1 MAEKTIL
8 LLLLLNVSEGAFM
21 KGKILGNRYQLLERI
36 GGGGMAIV
44 YKAKCLLLN
53 RYVAVKILRS
63 EFTDDD
69 EFVKRFRIEAQAAAS
84 LNHPNIVSIYDVGKQ
99 DDAQYIVMEFID
111 GITLKDY
118 INQSG
123 ALPWKEAV
131 SIAIQICSALEQ
143 AHKNHI
149 VHRDIK
155 PHNIMLTKEGIAKVT
170 DFGIARAVT
179 SATITM
185 VGSTIGSVHYFSPE
199 QARGGY
205 TDEKSDLYSLGVTIY
220 EMVTGKVPF
229 DGESPVAVAL
239 KHIQEKAERP
249 ADVNPTI
256 PRGVNDLIVKA
267 MKKNQDLRYQNAT
280 DMLNDLQRTLNE
292 PNAKIIG
299 SNATEDLP
307 TKKMQAVGANIE
319 PIYENEDEDMK
330 DDGPGSGVRT
340 RIGNATVI
348 SDENG
353 SYAVFETD
361 LGEGDDAMATKKKD
375 RLSMWLGIAAG
386 LIIAGIIFYIGL
398 KLVLPLITPD
408 VSDVYVVE
416 DFTGKNFNDV
426 LQELSKYNITAVD
439 NERINSD
446 DIDQDV
452 IISQDV
458 AVGNTLK
465 PNSSIKFRVSN
476 GPKKVQ
482 IPDISGQ
489 ESRVGEQI
497 LRENDLIPTE
507 VTENSETVAT
517 GLVIRTEPAAF
528 KEVDPYANVTVYV
541 SLGPKLEQV
550 TVPNVVGRTLS
561 QAEKLILDKKLKIGR
576 IIPDDTVS
584 DVALITKQYP
594 LAGSTVDEDTAVE
607 LDFTPIE
614 EEPEET
620 AEGPDTTVPG
630 ETTTGTP
637 GTGDTGGTPGENERK
652 TKNVVISLNP
662 GKSYG
667 DQVMVYVESTPSDTN
682 QRIVELNQAIPVSQF
697 PFSLPVTLAQSG
709 TTHVIVKLDGDL
721 ALEGDY

>member
-1 MAEKTIL
+1 ME
-8 LLLLLNVSEGAFM
+8 
-21 KGKILGNRYQLLERI
+21 GKILGNRYQLVERI

-63 EFTDDD
+63 EFTDDE

-118 INQSG
+118 INQNG

-155 PHNIMLTKEGIAKVT
+155 PHNIMLTSEGIAKVT

-205 TDEKSDLYSLGVTIY
+205 TDEKSDLYSLGVTLY
-220 EMVTGKVPF
+220 EMVTGQVPF

-249 ADVNPTI
+249 ADLNPTV
-256 PRGVNDLIVKA
+256 PKGVNDLILKA
-267 MKKNQDLRYQNAT
+267 MKKNQNLRYQSASE
-280 DMLNDLQRTLNE
+280 MLNDLHRTLSE
-292 PNAKIIG
+292 PNARIVG
-299 SNATEDLP
+299 SNISEDLP
-307 TKKMQAVGANIE
+307 TKKMQAVGTDIE

-330 DDGPGSGVRT
+330 DDSPSGVIRT
-340 RIGNATVI
+340 KIGNATVI
-348 SDENG
+348 NDENG
-353 SYAVFETD
+353 SYAVFETNTSE
-361 LGEGDDAMATKKKD
+361 GEDTMATKKKD

-408 VSDVYVVE
+408 VSEVYVVE

-439 NERINSD
+439 NERVNSD

-476 GPKKVQ
+476 GPKLVQ

-497 LRENDLIPTE
+497 LRENDLIPTQIL
-507 VTENSETVAT
+507 ENDETVAT

-528 KEVDPYANVTVYV
+528 EEVDPYANVTVYV

-550 TVPNVVGRTLS
+550 TVPNLVGRTLS
-561 QAEKLILDKKLKIGR
+561 QAEKLILESKLKIGK
-576 IIPDDTVS
+576 IIPEDVVNE
-584 DVALITKQYP
+584 VALITKQYP
-594 LAGSTVDEDTAVE
+594 LAGSTADEDTPVE

-614 EEPEET
+614 EEPI
-620 AEGPDTTVPG
+620 AEDPGTSMPGQPANGTPDTPDTPGITVPG
-630 ETTTGTP
+630 
-637 GTGDTGGTPGENERK
+637 DTDEPPVKSERK
-652 TKNVVISLNP
+652 TKNIIISLDP
-662 GKSYG
+662 SKSYG
-667 DQVMVYVESTPSDTN
+667 DNVMVYVESTPSDTN
-682 QRIVELNQAIPVSQF
+682 QRIVELNQPIAVTQF
-697 PFSLPVTLAQSG
+697 PFSVPVTLAEQG
-709 TTHVIVKLDGDL
+709 TTHVIVKLDGWL
-721 ALEGDY
+721 ALEDDR

>member
-1 MAEKTIL
+1 ME
-8 LLLLLNVSEGAFM
+8 
-21 KGKILGNRYQLLERI
+21 GKILGNRYQLVERI

-63 EFTDDD
+63 EFTDDE

-118 INQSG
+118 INQNG

-155 PHNIMLTKEGIAKVT
+155 PHNIMLTSEGIAKVT

-205 TDEKSDLYSLGVTIY
+205 TDEKSDLYSLGVTLY
-220 EMVTGKVPF
+220 EMVTGQVPF

-249 ADVNPTI
+249 ADLNPTV
-256 PRGVNDLIVKA
+256 PKGVNDLILKA
-267 MKKNQDLRYQNAT
+267 MKKNQNLRYQSASE
-280 DMLNDLQRTLNE
+280 MLNDLHRTLSE
-292 PNAKIIG
+292 PNARIVG
-299 SNATEDLP
+299 SNISEDLP
-307 TKKMQAVGANIE
+307 TKKMQAVGTDIE

-330 DDGPGSGVRT
+330 DDSPSGVIRT
-340 RIGNATVI
+340 KIGNATVI
-348 SDENG
+348 NDENG
-353 SYAVFETD
+353 SYAVFETNTSE
-361 LGEGDDAMATKKKD
+361 GEDTMATKKKD

-408 VSDVYVVE
+408 VSEVYVVE

-439 NERINSD
+439 NERVNSD

-476 GPKKVQ
+476 GPKLVQ

-497 LRENDLIPTE
+497 LRENDLIPTQIL
-507 VTENSETVAT
+507 ENDETVAT

-528 KEVDPYANVTVYV
+528 EEVDPYANVTVYV

-550 TVPNVVGRTLS
+550 TVPNLVGRTLS
-561 QAEKLILDKKLKIGR
+561 QAEKLILESKLKIGK
-576 IIPDDTVS
+576 IIPEDVVNE
-584 DVALITKQYP
+584 VALITKQYP
-594 LAGSTVDEDTAVE
+594 LAGSTADEDTPVE

-614 EEPEET
+614 EEPI
-620 AEGPDTTVPG
+620 AEDPGTSMPGQPANGTPDTPDTPGITVPG
-630 ETTTGTP
+630 
-637 GTGDTGGTPGENERK
+637 DTDEPPVKSERK
-652 TKNVVISLNP
+652 TKNIIISLDP
-662 GKSYG
+662 SKSYG
-667 DQVMVYVESTPSDTN
+667 DNVMVYVESTPSDTN
-682 QRIVELNQAIPVSQF
+682 QRIVELNQSIPVTQF
-697 PFSLPVTLAQSG
+697 PFSVPVTLAEQG
-709 TTHVIVKLDGDL
+709 TTHVIVKLDGWL
-721 ALEGDY
+721 ALEDDR